1 MSLYGWLYAAF
12 ESIQEGIMFTHEN
25 INYTTYT
32 EYVNE
37 RAKSKL
43 PDSFFHSLLQEKI
56 NKKYELRIFFYNDN
70 YFPMAIFSQNDE
82 QTKVDF
88 RKYNLKI
95 PNRFIPFSLPSIV
108 LQKLKKLMDT
118 LKLSTGS
125 IDLVVDINDVYYF
138 LEVNPV
144 GQFGM
149 VSSPCNYNIEK
160 KLVNTLLRK

>member
-1 MSLYGWLYAAF
+1 
-12 ESIQEGIMFTHEN
+12 
-25 INYTTYT
+25 
-32 EYVNE
+32 
-37 RAKSKL
+37 
-43 PDSFFHSLLQEKI
+43 
-56 NKKYELRIFFYNDN
+56 
-70 YFPMAIFSQNDE
+70 MAIFSQNDE

-160 KLVNTLLRK
+160 KLVNTLLRN